1 MSRPSFIF
9 IICIILV
16 FIVVVPGW
24 GQTRIGKFGVGADG
38 SMQYVL
44 GAGTTNPSPAIGYG
58 FNLSYSIME
67 YLGVRSK
74 MTYSPLTWK
83 GGLSKEKTTN
93 VMALNVYVGSDLMPT
108 SNFNIFP
115 FVGGGIAVLTPKD
128 DNGLNNQKGSTDMHY
143 IGGVGFDYFLNE
155 FWSLT
160 LLGEYVITNS
170 RYYAGNKY
178 TTGTGNSAGNKS
190 NDTFTRV
197 SLQVRYYFF
206 DQAFIAKLLE
216 AQRDRLKR
224 SK

>member
-16 FIVVVPGW
+16 FIIVVPGW
-24 GQTRIGKFGVGADG
+24 GQTRIGKFGVGVDG

-83 GGLSKEKTTN
+83 GGLTKEKTTN
-93 VMALNVYVGSDLMPT
+93 VMSLNVYIGSDLMPT

-128 DNGLNNQKGSTDMHY
+128 DNGQNKQGASTDTHY
-143 IGGVGFDYFLNE
+143 IGGVGFDYFINE

-160 LLGEYVITNS
+160 LLGEYVITNL
-170 RYYAGNKY
+170 RYYAGSTTVNK
-178 TTGTGNSAGNKS
+178 N

-224 SK
+224 GK